1 LLGQSISSGRMAS
14 SSQRVDFYEA
24 VEVALI
30 RLGRDPAAKQPC
42 ASRSKEGQQM
52 SNRARCAASRARK
65 RDRLHDNVAA
75 LVELLAGAYKS
86 HDQLAYAVFQELRQS
101 QRDFTTVRQ
110 KTLPAVPWPPEPYVA
125 RQTGGGSDNDDACAD
140 VNSVAYGIPRQERQ
154 GLPAP
159 ALRTRYN
166 ALYSERH
173 NKNGRWKATPDGR
186 RRSAPVVPLPTLP
199 VVNQPAGPSALATP
213 TGGAPAAIAAV
224 NTPVD
229 TAPVVPL
236 PTLPVVNQPAGP
248 SALATPTGGAPAA
261 IAAVNT
267 PVDTAPVV
275 PLPTLPV
282 VNQPA
287 GPSALATPTGGAPAA
302 IAAVNTPV
310 DTAPMWAAAL
320 YAQVP
325 VATNDAVAPATGT
338 AHAPMTLVSA
348 AAAALSA
355 AARGTPAR
363 PPTAPPL
370 STPATSGAP
379 VETMYSTALGGVV
392 GTTNT
397 AAGVRASQGPGP
409 AFMEGGP
416 APVNLAC
423 VRTIHEWVANATERQ
438 LVAENAAAMAKL
450 ATRETVLREAGNRK
464 LDEACVSTE
473 EEDVTGGSGES
484 ADESD
489 GDS

>member
-1 LLGQSISSGRMAS
+1 MAL

-42 ASRSKEGQQM
+42 APRSKQGEQM
-52 SNRARCAASRARK
+52 SNRARCAASLARK

-75 LVELLAGAYKS
+75 LVELLAGASKS
-86 HDQLAYAVFQELRQS
+86 HDQLAYAVFQELRQC

-110 KTLPAVPWPPEPYVA
+110 KTLPAVPWPTEPYVS
-125 RQTGGGSDNDDACAD
+125 RQMIGGSDNDDLCAD

-159 ALRTRYN
+159 LLRTRSN

-173 NKNGRWKATPDGR
+173 NKSGLWWATPDAR
-186 RRSAPVVPLPTLP
+186 QR
-199 VVNQPAGPSALATP
+199 
-213 TGGAPAAIAAV
+213 
-224 NTPVD
+224 

-236 PTLPVVNQPAGP
+236 PTLPVDNQPAGP
-248 SALATPTGGAPAA
+248 SAR
-261 IAAVNT
+261 
-267 PVDTAPVV
+267 
-275 PLPTLPV
+275 
-282 VNQPA
+282 
-287 GPSALATPTGGAPAA
+287 ATPTGGAPAA

-310 DTAPMWAAAL
+310 DTAPMWVAAL
-320 YAQVP
+320 SAQVP

-348 AAAALSA
+348 ASAALSA

-363 PPTAPPL
+363 PLTAPLLP
-370 STPATSGAP
+370 TPAASGVP

-397 AAGVRASQGPGP
+397 TAGVRASQGPGP
-409 AFMEGGP
+409 AFTEGGP
-416 APVNLAC
+416 APANLAC
-423 VRTIHEWVANATERQ
+423 VRTIHECVANATERQ
-438 LVAENAAAMAKL
+438 LVAENAAAVAKL
-450 ATRETVLREAGNRK
+450 STLATVLREAGNRK

-473 EEDVTGGSGES
+473 EEDVTGGSGGS
-484 ADESD
+484 TDESD

>member
-1 LLGQSISSGRMAS
+1 MLGQSISSGRMAS

-229 TAPVVPL
+229 TAP
-236 PTLPVVNQPAGP
+236 
-248 SALATPTGGAPAA
+248 
-261 IAAVNT
+261 
-267 PVDTAPVV
+267 
-275 PLPTLPV
+275 
-282 VNQPA
+282 
-287 GPSALATPTGGAPAA
+287 
-302 IAAVNTPV
+302 
-310 DTAPMWAAAL
+310 MWAAAL

-355 AARGTPAR
+355 AARGTLAR

>member
-229 TAPVVPL
+229 TAP
-236 PTLPVVNQPAGP
+236 
-248 SALATPTGGAPAA
+248 
-261 IAAVNT
+261 
-267 PVDTAPVV
+267 
-275 PLPTLPV
+275 
-282 VNQPA
+282 
-287 GPSALATPTGGAPAA
+287 
-302 IAAVNTPV
+302 
-310 DTAPMWAAAL
+310 MWAAAL

>member
-1 LLGQSISSGRMAS
+1 MAS

-229 TAPVVPL
+229 TAP
-236 PTLPVVNQPAGP
+236 
-248 SALATPTGGAPAA
+248 
-261 IAAVNT
+261 
-267 PVDTAPVV
+267 
-275 PLPTLPV
+275 
-282 VNQPA
+282 
-287 GPSALATPTGGAPAA
+287 
-302 IAAVNTPV
+302 
-310 DTAPMWAAAL
+310 MWAAAL